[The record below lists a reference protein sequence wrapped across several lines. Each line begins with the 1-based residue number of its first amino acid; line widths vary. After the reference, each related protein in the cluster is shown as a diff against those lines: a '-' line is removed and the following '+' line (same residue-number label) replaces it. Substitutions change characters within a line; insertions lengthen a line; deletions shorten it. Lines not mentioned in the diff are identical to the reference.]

1 MVYLL
6 LKLDPVYFLLD
17 FLLHLLPIFF
27 CESCLEK
34 ISYLKFETMFFNLT
48 SPSPRTLIRTSESN
62 SDLKMI
68 VYLNYINLL
77 LSIVKEISLPTTS
90 KESMLLLF
98 DPYRF

>member
-34 ISYLKFETMFFNLT
+34 ISYLNFHLYFETMFFNLT

-62 SDLKMI
+62 SDLKM
-68 VYLNYINLL
+68 
-77 LSIVKEISLPTTS
+77 SLF
-90 KESMLLLF
+90 ELHQ
-98 DPYRF
+98 